1 MKRIALFLLLS
12 FVQAVLMA
20 HVAFSAAVSHRT
32 VEMTPVAAMARGEK
46 VAAQM
51 SRILVYYAPI

>member
-1 MKRIALFLLLS
+1 MFLLHNVGVANMILLAFLLLAI
-12 FVQAVLMA
+12 QPAVP
-20 HVAFSAAVSHRT
+20 HRT